1 MGGLVSANLARAMH
15 ILVVEDDRSIR
26 ETIGI
31 VLEAYHHQAELVAD
45 SRETLAAL
53 ERSIEHWPDVLI
65 LDLKLA
71 TESGEEVHERIKARF
86 GRVPPTVV
94 ISAAQEGARRA
105 SRIPGAKFLSKP
117 YTIDQLLECIEEVA
131 SAAHLKSSSA

>member
-1 MGGLVSANLARAMH
+1 MH

-31 VLEAYHHQAELVAD
+31 VLEAYHHHAELVAD

-53 ERSIEHWPDVLI
+53 EPSAGRWPDVLI

-71 TESGEEVHERIKARF
+71 MESGEEVHERIRARF

-117 YTIDQLLECIEEVA
+117 YTIDQLLECIEEAA
-131 SAAHLKSSSA
+131 SSALLKSSSA